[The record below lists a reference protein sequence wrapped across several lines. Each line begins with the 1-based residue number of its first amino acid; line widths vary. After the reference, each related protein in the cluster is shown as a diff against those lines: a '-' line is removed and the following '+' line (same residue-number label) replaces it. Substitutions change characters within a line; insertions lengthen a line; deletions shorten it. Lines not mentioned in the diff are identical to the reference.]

1 MIDGKRPIDT
11 VIEYN
16 VSLMAKGME
25 TEDCY
30 KRRRQSGV
38 LPREGFPG
46 PRSVQE
52 YRAAADTI
60 CMDLD
65 LHR

>member
-1 MIDGKRPIDT
+1 MIDDKRPIDT

-16 VSLMAKGME
+16 VSLMAKDME

-30 KRRRQSGV
+30 KSRRQSGV
-38 LPREGFPG
+38 LPGEGFPG
-46 PRSVQE
+46 PRSLQE
-52 YRAAADTI
+52 YRAAVFTI

-65 LHR
+65 LHW